1 MNKNK
6 KFPILLTSL
15 GLLATSLVV
24 FPTILTSCS
33 SKNNKEPNLN
43 NPNQSFSENFN
54 KIAKNL
60 KEAPEGVDVNQYN
73 FLFNYIHKTNQDS
86 STLIN
91 QKMDTLNTLN
101 SGFTQQNLALEYAT
115 ELLNNLDI
123 DTIAKVLL
131 INFNK
136 ESFLSKINTEIQLKS
151 EKSFYTLKDINY
163 NSENKNLSFSLNYN
177 YTCIDENNIPNYNT
191 PLINLYSIQ
200 TTIEFNNLTLI
211 PSVFYINNLYIPT
224 FSIEQNDNIEIKYIN
239 SDININVK
247 EFYSQQL
254 NYLNWDKQNNNLSD
268 QEYNYEIN
276 QLYDQVN
283 YFNQILTTTN
293 NISNWDFNN
302 LSFSNIN
309 NNDIFKTPFMQ
320 NQILTTNNEYN
331 QENKYWL
338 TYFNIGVAQV
348 KYNPNY
354 NNNGYWIDFVTS
366 NFGIPLF
373 NFINF
378 NEDNFDFIFSQS

>member
-15 GLLATSLVV
+15 GLLTTSLVV

-33 SKNNKEPNLN
+33 SKNNKVPNLN
-43 NPNQSFSENFN
+43 NPNQNFSENFI

-60 KEAPEGVDVNQYN
+60 KEAPESVDINQYN
-73 FLFNYIHKTNQDS
+73 FLFNYIHKTSQDS

-101 SGFTQQNLALEYAT
+101 SGFTQQNLALEYAAN
-115 ELLNNLDI
+115 LLNNLDN

-151 EKSFYTLKDINY
+151 EKSFYTIKNINY

-177 YTCIDENNIPNYNT
+177 YTCIDENNIPNYNA

-211 PSVFYINNLYIPT
+211 PSIFSINNLYIPT
-224 FSIEQNDNIEIKYIN
+224 FSIEENNNIEIKYIN

-254 NYLNWDKQNNNLSD
+254 NYLNWNKQNNNLSD

-302 LSFSNIN
+302 LNFSNIN

-320 NQILTTNNEYN
+320 NQVLTTNNEYN
-331 QENKYWL
+331 QDNKYWL

-366 NFGIPLF
+366 DFGTPLF

>member
-6 KFPILLTSL
+6 KIPILLTSL
-15 GLLATSLVV
+15 GLLTTSLVV

-33 SKNNKEPNLN
+33 SKNNKVPNLN
-43 NPNQSFSENFN
+43 NPNQNFSENFN

-60 KEAPEGVDVNQYN
+60 KEAPESVDINQYN
-73 FLFNYIHKTNQDS
+73 FLFNYIHKTSQDS

-101 SGFTQQNLALEYAT
+101 SGFTQQNLALEYAAN
-115 ELLNNLDI
+115 LLNNLDS
-123 DTIAKVLL
+123 DAIAKVLL

-151 EKSFYTLKDINY
+151 EKSFYTIKNINY

-177 YTCIDENNIPNYNT
+177 YTCIDENNIPNYNV

-211 PSVFYINNLYIPT
+211 PSIFSINNLYIPT
-224 FSIEQNDNIEIKYIN
+224 FSIEENNNIQIKYIN

-283 YFNQILTTTN
+283 YFNKILTTTN

-366 NFGIPLF
+366 DFSTPLF